1 MPTEQPVDSRS
12 KPRRRRRLPR
22 HMARQQSVVLDA
34 RSRTRAAV
42 GGRLYWR
49 VCPASWG
56 AKQAHERSRAGLHS
70 RAARS
75 RTGRLHDGTQPP
87 GLLPSSRRRYVVVT
101 AGDEWSADALATSGT
116 SPSGTAAGARRR
128 ADRARPVY
136 HGIPAV
142 RSRSPVSIASRT
154 KEHRAWKRVEERATI
169 RPVVDVLLDQGQDR
183 TRLESTRSSRC
194 VLVRR
199 GGDQYAP
206 GRSCAGSASRGY
218 LQEMTI
224 GWFTP
229 RPFG

>member
-75 RTGRLHDGTQPP
+75 RTDRLHDGTQPP
-87 GLLPSSRRRYVVVT
+87 VLLPSSRRRYVVVT
-101 AGDEWSADALATSGT
+101 AGDEWSANALAASGT
-116 SPSGTAAGARRR
+116 SPQALLQELDVEPIEHDRCITVFRQFDHVHRSASLPEPRSTARG
-128 ADRARPVY
+128 
-136 HGIPAV
+136 
-142 RSRSPVSIASRT
+142 S
-154 KEHRAWKRVEERATI
+154 AWRN
-169 RPVVDVLLDQGQDR
+169 
-183 TRLESTRSSRC
+183 
-194 VLVRR
+194 VRR
-199 GGDQYAP
+199 S
-206 GRSCAGSASRGY
+206 GR
-218 LQEMTI
+218 L
-224 GWFTP
+224 
-229 RPFG
+229 